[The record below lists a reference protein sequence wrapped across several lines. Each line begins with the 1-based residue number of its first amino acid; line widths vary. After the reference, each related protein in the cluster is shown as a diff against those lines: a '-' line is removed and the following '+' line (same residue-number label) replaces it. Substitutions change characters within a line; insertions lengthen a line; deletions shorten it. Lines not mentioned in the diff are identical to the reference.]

1 MSTFYRSGWP
11 VSSRRWEE
19 RLQGREFVREEPPSC
34 PASSNR
40 PDHRNAG
47 RQALREHARTMCHFA
62 NNVQLEALIMITTL
76 KTEDSC
82 QQVND
87 RSVIWNDSHLFC
99 DITRLRLVIR
109 KERAH

>member
-1 MSTFYRSGWP
+1 
-11 VSSRRWEE
+11 
-19 RLQGREFVREEPPSC
+19 
-34 PASSNR
+34 
-40 PDHRNAG
+40 
-47 RQALREHARTMCHFA
+47 
-62 NNVQLEALIMITTL
+62 MITVL

-87 RSVIWNDSHLFC
+87 RSAIWNDSHLFR

>member
-1 MSTFYRSGWP
+1 MCYSALYCTKQFSLHSST
-11 VSSRRWEE
+11 
-19 RLQGREFVREEPPSC
+19 
-34 PASSNR
+34 
-40 PDHRNAG
+40 
-47 RQALREHARTMCHFA
+47 
-62 NNVQLEALIMITTL
+62 NVQLEALIMITAL